1 MANENDHR
9 AHGRV
14 LYTRT
19 DLRAYGIRVSNSTL
33 LRLEAA
39 GNFPA
44 RIRLSGHSVAWIRD
58 EIDAHIAAL
67 ANRRECDR

>member
-1 MANENDHR
+1 MSSDNDRR

-14 LYTRT
+14 LYTRA
-19 DLRAYGIRVSNSTL
+19 DLRRYGILVSNSTL

-67 ANRRECDR
+67 ADRRECRR